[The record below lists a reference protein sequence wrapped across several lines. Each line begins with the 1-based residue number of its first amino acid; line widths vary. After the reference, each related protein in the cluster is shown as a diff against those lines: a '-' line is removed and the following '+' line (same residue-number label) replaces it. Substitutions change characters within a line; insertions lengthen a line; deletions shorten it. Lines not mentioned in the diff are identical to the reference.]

1 MPQGKRKAPRRATR
15 PAAQKTSSYRMEF
28 SEVSFVIEVPLRLK
42 GGQRRVLKGYL
53 ARGEKTYECTKIWT
67 DGVLVHM
74 EVVGTEPVCT
84 PLSNVKCATP
94 QLTQPK
100 AREPKE
106 DPADEPQ
113 AAVDGGPRDEH
124 EAA

>member
-1 MPQGKRKAPRRATR
+1 MPQGKRKAPRRTTR
-15 PAAQKTSSYRMEF
+15 PAAQKTSGYRVEF

-42 GGQRRVLKGYL
+42 GVQRRKTTGSVHL
-53 ARGEKTYECTKIWT
+53 GEKTYECTKIWT

-74 EVVGTEPVCT
+74 EVNGCEPLCT

-106 DPADEPQ
+106 EPADDPQ